1 MKATQNIRIFERSN
15 VQIITDTYIT
25 FQSNWDVLKWKTV
38 LKHHIMANTE
48 KTEFSSSARGY
59 HHYRNTWFPQN
70 QKY

>member
-15 VQIITDTYIT
+15 VQIITDVYIT
-25 FQSNWDVLKWKTV
+25 FQSNWDVLRWKTV

-48 KTEFSSSARGY
+48 PQPLEDTITTEMHGF
-59 HHYRNTWFPQN
+59 HKN